1 MPLPYIPETITVHLG
16 APDAPAPNVTVSFPD
31 YIKNVASSEIYPTWP
46 ENAIRANIYAQVS
59 YALNR
64 IYTEYYRSRGYDF
77 DITNSTA
84 VDQSYVEGRDIFENI
99 STIVDE
105 LYSDYLTRTGSVEPL
120 FAQYCDGINVQC
132 GGLSQ
137 WGTVTLAEEGL
148 TPYEIL
154 TNYYGS
160 DLSINTDTPIRPFSP
175 SLPYRALRLGNF
187 GNDVRTVQIRLNRI
201 SQNYPSIPKIYP
213 TDGVFGI
220 GTENAVREFQRVF
233 DLSQDGIVG
242 PATWYKI
249 QRIYA
254 GVKRLSELSGEG
266 LSLSEVS
273 AQFPEILR
281 PGDSGEFVR
290 QFQYFLAVLSENL
303 ATIPEIA
310 VDGVYGPA
318 TERAVRAFQQAYG
331 LPVDGIVGEETWQV
345 LYNVYRGIVLSMPEY
360 YTGTPPVPFP
370 GYLLVL
376 GTQGNDV
383 RLLQEYLAA
392 LSEVYSEI
400 PAVPVTGVFGTA
412 TRDAVIAFQQ
422 LAGLTPNGIV
432 DALTWDAVT
441 DAYEDVQA
449 GTSAA
454 DGQFGGRTL
463 G

>member
-1 MPLPYIPETITVHLG
+1 M
-16 APDAPAPNVTVSFPD
+16 
-31 YIKNVASSEIYPTWP
+31 
-46 ENAIRANIYAQVS
+46 
-59 YALNR
+59 
-64 IYTEYYRSRGYDF
+64 
-77 DITNSTA
+77 
-84 VDQSYVEGRDIFENI
+84 
-99 STIVDE
+99 
-105 LYSDYLTRTGSVEPL
+105 
-120 FAQYCDGINVQC
+120 
-132 GGLSQ
+132 
-137 WGTVTLAEEGL
+137 
-148 TPYEIL
+148 
-154 TNYYGS
+154 
-160 DLSINTDTPIRPFSP
+160 
-175 SLPYRALRLGNF
+175 
-187 GNDVRTVQIRLNRI
+187 
-201 SQNYPSIPKIYP
+201 
-213 TDGVFGI
+213 
-220 GTENAVREFQRVF
+220 
-233 DLSQDGIVG
+233 
-242 PATWYKI
+242 
-249 QRIYA
+249 
-254 GVKRLSELSGEG
+254 
-266 LSLSEVS
+266 
-273 AQFPEILR
+273 
-281 PGDSGEFVR
+281 R

-345 LYNVYRGIVLSMPEY
+345 LYNVYRGIVLSTPEY